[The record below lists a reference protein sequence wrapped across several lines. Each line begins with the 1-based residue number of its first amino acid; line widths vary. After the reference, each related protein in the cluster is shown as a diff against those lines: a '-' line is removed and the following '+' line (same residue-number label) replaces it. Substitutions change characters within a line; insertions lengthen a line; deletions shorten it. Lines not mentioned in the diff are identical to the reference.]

1 MNDKINKISVVMTS
15 YNGEK
20 YIREQLDSIITNI
33 TENDELIIGDD
44 GSTDNTISIIDE
56 YLDKF
61 PHIKLVKSQKLGT
74 TNNLER
80 LISMTNGD
88 IIFIAD
94 QDDVWDSQKVSKICN
109 AFQDNPE
116 IYLVFHNSKVSGA
129 DINDILHI
137 SLFDY
142 LSVSN
147 KFFDNL
153 LYFHFW
159 GCMFAFR
166 KRAKEYLIPFR
177 FGFDSWIMFCVSFFK
192 NCYLEKDILMTYRRH
207 GNNLSTFKRH
217 NIMHVIAARIKRIVL
232 FLFYLPITYYRYR
245 KSRRTI

>member
-109 AFQDNPE
+109 AFQDNWFFIIQRCLAQILTIFCIFLCLI
-116 IYLVFHNSKVSGA
+116 IYLFQINSL
-129 DINDILHI
+129 II
-137 SLFDY
+137 SCIFIFGDVCLR
-142 LSVSN
+142 SEKEQKNTSS
-147 KFFDNL
+147 L
-153 LYFHFW
+153 LDL
-159 GCMFAFR
+159 G
-166 KRAKEYLIPFR
+166 
-177 FGFDSWIMFCVSFFK
+177 S
-192 NCYLEKDILMTYRRH
+192 
-207 GNNLSTFKRH
+207 
-217 NIMHVIAARIKRIVL
+217 IVG
-232 FLFYLPITYYRYR
+232 
-245 KSRRTI
+245 

>member
-116 IYLVFHNSKVSGA
+116 IQRCLAQILTIFCIFLCLIIYLFQINSL
-129 DINDILHI
+129 II
-137 SLFDY
+137 SCIFIFGDVCLR
-142 LSVSN
+142 SEKEQKNTSS
-147 KFFDNL
+147 L
-153 LYFHFW
+153 LDL
-159 GCMFAFR
+159 G
-166 KRAKEYLIPFR
+166 
-177 FGFDSWIMFCVSFFK
+177 S
-192 NCYLEKDILMTYRRH
+192 
-207 GNNLSTFKRH
+207 
-217 NIMHVIAARIKRIVL
+217 IVG
-232 FLFYLPITYYRYR
+232 
-245 KSRRTI
+245 

>member
-1 MNDKINKISVVMTS
+1 MTS

-116 IYLVFHNSKVSGA
+116 IDLVFIIQRCLAQILTIFCIFLCLIIYLFQINSLIISC
-129 DINDILHI
+129 IFILGM
-137 SLFDY
+137 Y
-142 LSVSN
+142 V
-147 KFFDNL
+147 
-153 LYFHFW
+153 
-159 GCMFAFR
+159 
-166 KRAKEYLIPFR
+166 
-177 FGFDSWIMFCVSFFK
+177 CVPKKS
-192 NCYLEKDILMTYRRH
+192 
-207 GNNLSTFKRH
+207 
-217 NIMHVIAARIKRIVL
+217 KRIPHP
-232 FLFYLPITYYRYR
+232 F
-245 KSRRTI
+245 

>member
-94 QDDVWDSQKVSKICN
+94 QEFAMLFRIIQRLIWFFIIQRCLAQILTIFCI
-109 AFQDNPE
+109 FLCLI
-116 IYLVFHNSKVSGA
+116 IYLFQINSL
-129 DINDILHI
+129 II
-137 SLFDY
+137 SCIFIFGDVCLR
-142 LSVSN
+142 SEKEQKNTSS
-147 KFFDNL
+147 L
-153 LYFHFW
+153 LDL
-159 GCMFAFR
+159 G
-166 KRAKEYLIPFR
+166 
-177 FGFDSWIMFCVSFFK
+177 S
-192 NCYLEKDILMTYRRH
+192 
-207 GNNLSTFKRH
+207 
-217 NIMHVIAARIKRIVL
+217 IVG
-232 FLFYLPITYYRYR
+232 
-245 KSRRTI
+245 